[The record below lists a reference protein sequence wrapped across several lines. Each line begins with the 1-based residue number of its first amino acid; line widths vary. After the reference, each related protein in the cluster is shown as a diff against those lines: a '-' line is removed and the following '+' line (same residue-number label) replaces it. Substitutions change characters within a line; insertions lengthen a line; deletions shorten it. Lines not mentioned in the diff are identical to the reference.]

1 TNRPAVTSGG
11 RCPLPTSRG
20 PASEALLATII
31 QEPGDVP
38 LVLPVPQDDP
48 IRGEDYA
55 LTLYLLY
62 ELHYRGITDVS
73 DEWEWHPGL
82 LAHRRSLEAGFLQC
96 VQEVVGDVPPVDDIV
111 GFLQGQFAAT
121 GDARSVSAWCEE
133 HGRLVHLREQ
143 AVLRSA
149 YQLKEADPH
158 SWVLPRLWGGPKAAL
173 VEIQADEY
181 GDGVEKDIHAELFAL
196 TMERL
201 GLDPGYGA
209 HLDAIPAATLS
220 GVNLVSLFGLHRR
233 WRGAAMGHLA
243 MFEMAS
249 PPIMATLS
257 AAHRRLGFDEWTRL
271 FYDTHVV
278 ADAHH
283 QTVAAEQLA
292 AGLVEQDPRL
302 VEDIAFGALAL
313 EALEDVATH
322 QTLAAWEQGTS
333 ALLKP
338 LPDVDVVPGQV
349 LDALP
354 ADDPRDEA
362 HPDDARPTPP
372 RDEGH

>member
-1 TNRPAVTSGG
+1 METIVRDPG
-11 RCPLPTSRG
+11 
-20 PASEALLATII
+20 EA
-31 QEPGDVP
+31 P
-38 LVLPVPQDDP
+38 LVLAVPEDDP
-48 IRGEDYA
+48 VRGEDFG

-62 ELHYRGITDVS
+62 ELHYRGVEDVS
-73 DEWEWHPGL
+73 DEWEWNPGL
-82 LAHRRSLEAGFLQC
+82 LAHRRTLEAGFLQC
-96 VQEVVGDVPPVDDIV
+96 VRELVGEVPAVDDIV
-111 GFLQGQFAAT
+111 AFLQGQFRSG
-121 GDARSVSAWCEE
+121 GDNRSVSAWCEE

-283 QTVAAEQLA
+283 QTVASEQLA

-302 VEDIAFGALAL
+302 AGDIAFGALAL
-313 EALEDVATH
+313 EALEAVATDD
-322 QTLAAWEQGTS
+322 TLDAWERGES
-333 ALLKP
+333 ALLTP
-338 LPDVDVVPGQV
+338 LPDVDVAPGQV
-349 LDALP
+349 LDPLP
-354 ADDPRDEA
+354 ADDPRDE
-362 HPDDARPTPP
+362 DA
-372 RDEGH
+372 